1 MRFLSLFVSQSRFSI
16 LSLSYNIKKL
26 TAKSAPWLLM
36 LGFTTSHAD
45 TLYLPNQVNYGQI
58 VAHHSYEIDPSYTR
72 GALLG
77 AITGAVIAEN
87 SRGWGALG
95 GALVGAGLE
104 GAITSGNEAHKVV
117 VRLVDGQSF
126 SVATP
131 PNSLRQGDC
140 VAVEQTEN
148 GTELLKVSYQFCEDA
163 KEQAQR
169 AATQSAHQKT
179 YQKPSKETLCA
190 EARSRL
196 RYASESDY
204 NRVLAD
210 VQRFCQD

>member
-1 MRFLSLFVSQSRFSI
+1 MRFLSLFVSKSRFSDTG
-16 LSLSYNIKKL
+16 LNYSIKKL
-26 TAKSAPWLLM
+26 TTKSAPWLMFLS
-36 LGFTTSHAD
+36 FSTAHAD
-45 TLYLPNQVNYGQI
+45 PLHLPNQVNYGQI
-58 VAHHSYEIDPSYTR
+58 VAHHSYEIDPSYAR

-77 AITGAVIAEN
+77 AITGAVITEN
-87 SRGWGALG
+87 ARGWGALG

-104 GAITSGNEAHKVV
+104 GAITSGKEAHKVV

-131 PNSLRQGDC
+131 PNNLRQGDC
-140 VAVEQTEN
+140 VAIEQTEN
-148 GTELLKVSYQFCEDA
+148 GTELLKVNYHFCEEA
-163 KEQAQR
+163 KEQIQR
-169 AATQSAHQKT
+169 AATQSAHHNK
-179 YQKPSKETLCA
+179 YEKSSKETQCE